1 MRGTGLSKIRTAACN
16 IIRQSLNPVAFGLTV
31 ALATSVFAAE
41 RPAFPA
47 DVTSGDV
54 RLVLMSVGQTTVF
67 ANEKDYVQ
75 GSPSWRE
82 KKDGVPCFTVT
93 FLLELLGDKPYE
105 PKTLRNFEVLSG
117 GKAVRLVNDQKGSY
131 QQWFDYQAFQDF
143 LDFSKPKVSDPQ
155 RAFIMRHVEFA
166 ALPNLQPVSLVI
178 EAGFGKDVKKF
189 SFDSIRLQ

>member
-1 MRGTGLSKIRTAACN
+1 MRGITLSEIRTAARN
-16 IIRQSLNPVAFGLTV
+16 FIKQSFKPAIFSLIIIFGM
-31 ALATSVFAAE
+31 SVFAAE
-41 RPAFPA
+41 PPVFPA
-47 DVTSGDV
+47 DVTSGEV

-67 ANEKDYVQ
+67 ANEKDYAR
-75 GSPSWRE
+75 GPGSWRE

-105 PKTLRNFEVLSG
+105 PKTLGNIEVLAG

-131 QQWFDYQAFQDF
+131 QQWFDYQVFQDF
-143 LDFSKPKVSDPQ
+143 LDFSKPKVSDPS

-166 ALPNLQPVSLVI
+166 ALPNLQPISLVI

-189 SFDSIRLQ
+189 RFDSVRLQ